1 MPQKIMQS
9 LLPALM
15 LVSSGAIAG
24 DILIDLDGRRDNA
37 PIYLALVAADQPD
50 WDGQILRQAQ
60 GDGDEL
66 RLRDVPPGR
75 YAVQLFQDL
84 DGDGALALSPRGI
97 PQEPVGFSNNPSLL
111 RGKPTPA
118 RCRFEHG
125 SDDSLIEIRLHAPRR
140 KATVQAA
147 S

>member
-15 LVSSGAIAG
+15 LASSGAIAG
-24 DILIDLDGRRDNA
+24 DILVDIDGRRDDA

-60 GDGDEL
+60 GDGDQL

-75 YAVQLFQDL
+75 YAVQLFQDI
-84 DGDGALALSPRGI
+84 DGDGVLALSPRGI
-97 PQEPVGFSNNPSLL
+97 PREPVGFSNNPALFKGKPQPPQCLFEHGGGDTSIRVKL
-111 RGKPTPA
+111 RGKP
-118 RCRFEHG
+118 RSRE
-125 SDDSLIEIRLHAPRR
+125 
-140 KATVQAA
+140 
-147 S
+147 